1 MLGLSST
8 EVVFFFSCWFILCCH
23 GSIGHEIGGR
33 SFSGMS
39 KRDLR
44 LFVYCLRALTHPAR
58 YLMLVQIARL
68 SFSDKCVKRTADSR
82 GKTYS

>member
-8 EVVFFFSCWFILCCH
+8 EVCFFSSWFILCCH

-33 SFSGMS
+33 AFSGMS

-44 LFVYCLRALTHPAR
+44 LFVYCLRALTHPGEISHACTDI
-58 YLMLVQIARL
+58 QA
-68 SFSDKCVKRTADSR
+68 AAQ
-82 GKTYS
+82 